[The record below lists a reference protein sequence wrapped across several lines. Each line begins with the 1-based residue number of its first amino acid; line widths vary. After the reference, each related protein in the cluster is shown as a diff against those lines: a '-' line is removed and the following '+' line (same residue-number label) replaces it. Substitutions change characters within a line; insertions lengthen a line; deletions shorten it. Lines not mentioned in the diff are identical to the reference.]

1 MKIHVRQVNY
11 NRYRIEDLEAIR
23 WLGSRIR
30 ISGMFHWN
38 GMVEWNIGMTFSKFD
53 FEGVGNGEGRE
64 GGGQTHGYGGKE
76 MPTSKEAP
84 EDQEKE
90 WMKRS
95 LATRFSPSP
104 NHKKKQK

>member
-1 MKIHVRQVNY
+1 
-11 NRYRIEDLEAIR
+11 
-23 WLGSRIR
+23 
-30 ISGMFHWN
+30 
-38 GMVEWNIGMTFSKFD
+38 MVEWNIGMTFSKFD

-64 GGGQTHGYGGKE
+64 GGGQTYGYGGKE

-104 NHKKKQK
+104 NHTKKIVQQSTKLIVATRLINIFKQTLHNY